1 MPVLR
6 TFVILIATCAL
17 ALAQT
22 PKDTV
27 PLEEVKPGEL
37 TIEGHNNTTISG
49 EIILSGQTRWSGDGV
64 THAWV
69 QTMRFRARIGP
80 GSGHQLVDRSS
91 Q

>member
-49 EIILSGQTRWSGDGV
+49 EIILSGQTRWSGAQGQPL
-64 THAWV
+64 TS
-69 QTMRFRARIGP
+69 RSLSGP
-80 GSGHQLVDRSS
+80 QKR
-91 Q
+91 